1 MISSIMRLLIK
12 NKIRKKENSQN
23 RDSLWLSNLDKGD
36 LYFLGHGRK
45 ISERS
50 GRLAGEDALLSGPLL
65 S

>member
-23 RDSLWLSNLDKGD
+23 RDSLWLSNRGKGD

-45 ISERS
+45 IWEHS
-50 GRLAGEDALLSGPLL
+50 GHPADEDALLSGPLL
-65 S
+65 L